1 MVQGIHCIDDGAV
14 DKGNLR
20 IWGTMVKKPVGA
32 AKPWL
37 ASITTICLC
46 IYLKVELDGVGRDSE
61 DKVKFPEGH
70 PPAEVRVT
78 QREITGPFRG
88 STNSLSVKH
97 QYRESMKVNMR
108 SIHRIGAIRSRHG
121 GKSLEDDSEHTLG
134 ANAFAQ
140 SRHPPTLAHPAR
152 ATETLAEMYSRL

>member
-32 AKPWL
+32 AEPWL

-46 IYLKVELDGVGRDSE
+46 IYFKVELDGVGRDSE

-70 PPAEVRVT
+70 PPARGESH
-78 QREITGPFRG
+78 REKLPVHSGG
-88 STNSLSVKH
+88 A
-97 QYRESMKVNMR
+97 
-108 SIHRIGAIRSRHG
+108 RIV
-121 GKSLEDDSEHTLG
+121 LV
-134 ANAFAQ
+134 
-140 SRHPPTLAHPAR
+140 
-152 ATETLAEMYSRL
+152 